1 MSNRRRNLVVAL
13 ALTLSAASIVST
25 TIFLPGMVHGH
36 TAAVAWSHTP
46 AVEEEEKI
54 PTAWCILDDVNSNPN
69 KFRHFPHASQVLL
82 PCWSYF
88 CRVRAREK
96 NSNLHCGFWLNSSK
110 LQMSQGWV
118 EGLVKAMNCSVLNR
132 TASQPDLTF
141 HHRLKP
147 MAEQKQ
153 WFQHKEDAA
162 ALCSLTVGSLTL
174 DARPRIGLVQ
184 RASRKQRGNRR
195 ILNLDT
201 IQESIKEAFP
211 HASVETAL
219 MDGMS
224 FSEQAAWWSSRDVV
238 VAAHG
243 ASMSNVIFMRDN
255 ASVVEIYP
263 EHYYPITFFRSLS
276 RSAGVS
282 HYGYYNGVANP
293 YADYRQHRKTVADRK
308 RYRNVDWEPPPQDVL
323 RLVQLALQG
332 GKEKIS
338 EEDKITRSE

>member
-1 MSNRRRNLVVAL
+1 MSNRRRNLLAAL
-13 ALTLSAASIVST
+13 ALTLSVASIIST
-25 TIFLPGMVHGH
+25 TIFIPASVHSN
-36 TAAVAWSHTP
+36 TAAVAWSNTP
-46 AVEEEEKI
+46 SVEDEI
-54 PTAWCILDDVNSNPN
+54 PTAWCILDDSNSNPN
-69 KFRHFPHASQVLL
+69 RFRHFPHASQGLL

-96 NSNLHCGFWLNSSK
+96 NPNLHCGFWLNSSK

-118 EGLVKAMNCSVLNR
+118 EGLVKAMNCSVLNS

-147 MAEQKQ
+147 MAKQKQ
-153 WFQHKEDAA
+153 WFQHRVDAV
-162 ALCSLTVGSLTL
+162 ALRNLTVGPLTPN
-174 DARPRIGLVQ
+174 AHPRIGLVQ
-184 RASRKQRGNRR
+184 RASRNQRGNRR

-201 IQESIKEAFP
+201 IQESIVEAFP

-243 ASMSNVIFMRDN
+243 ASMSSVIFMRDN
-255 ASVVEIYP
+255 ASVVELYP

-276 RSAGVS
+276 QSAGVS

-293 YADYRQHRKTVADRK
+293 YEDYRQHGKTYADRIL
-308 RYRNVDWEPPPQDVL
+308 YRNVDWEPPPQDVL
-323 RLVQLALQG
+323 KLVQLALQG
-332 GKEKIS
+332 GKEKIP
-338 EEDKITRSE
+338 EEEKITRSE